1 MEKRKIVIVIF
12 LLIYLLSMCDYVSAQ
27 SQGIDPELNKS
38 EFYKDSTP
46 KEQFQY
52 VSNFLWYSPT
62 GKGKLQ
68 ATSGIGTRNLKY
80 DDVSKAHHGTDFVSA
95 FETLYAPMGGI
106 VYTDRV
112 GGGGRYVLIDHE
124 NGFL

>member
-52 VSNFLWYSPT
+52 GHERRTMEPT
-62 GKGKLQ
+62 
-68 ATSGIGTRNLKY
+68 
-80 DDVSKAHHGTDFVSA
+80 
-95 FETLYAPMGGI
+95 APA
-106 VYTDRV
+106 
-112 GGGGRYVLIDHE
+112 
-124 NGFL
+124 